1 MNSFLKGLLDNKVIE
16 IVSLKGKESYVLTSN
31 KSITLRNDVIQKI
44 KAQYTAT
51 AEIGGVLRVRVINEN
66 QLVAVDVSFFDNTLN
81 DPSKYSPNFQ
91 QYHKAV
97 NEIVRGNDLPFFFH
111 THPTKLGI
119 SSYDSQRAYFYLTS
133 SFADRDASFFP
144 YKVDGLEL
152 VTPSL
157 IFVSDARFQNGIG
170 VSMYGGNIFPLSFAR
185 LRDSE
190 ILVLQGSIVIALL
203 ALIAKKRNVLALM
216 LISVLAVLVYYI
228 VNKPSY
234 THLSNGD
241 IIIHS

>member
-1 MNSFLKGLLDNKVIE
+1 MNSFINSLLDSKVLE
-16 IVSLKGKESYVLTSN
+16 VVSLKGKNTYVLTTN
-31 KSITLRNDVIQKI
+31 KSITLRTDVIQKI

-51 AEIGGVLRVRVINEN
+51 GEIGGVLGVSVINEN
-66 QLVAVDVSFFDNTLN
+66 QLVAVDVYFFDNTLN
-81 DPSKYSPNFQ
+81 DSSKYSPNYD

-97 NEIVRGNDLPFFFH
+97 NQIVQNRKLPFFFH

-133 SFADRDASFFP
+133 SFSDRDASFFP
-144 YKVDGLEL
+144 YNIDGLEL

-157 IFVSDARFQNGIG
+157 IFVSDARFQDGIG

-203 ALIAKKRNVLALM
+203 ALIYKKRNVLALM
-216 LISVLAVLVYYI
+216 LIFALAVLVYYI
-228 VNKPSY
+228 INKPSY
-234 THLSNGD
+234 THLNNGD